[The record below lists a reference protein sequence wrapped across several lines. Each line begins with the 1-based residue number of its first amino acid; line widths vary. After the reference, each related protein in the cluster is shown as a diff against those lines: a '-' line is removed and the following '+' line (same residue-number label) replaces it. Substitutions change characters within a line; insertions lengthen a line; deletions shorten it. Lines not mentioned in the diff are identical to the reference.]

1 MDKVSTAK
9 SINIKQVIESETNL
23 KFDSNNKLSECPFC
37 GSGSGRNGT
46 PAFSIHLKKN
56 IFSCFSCSEKGNPIE
71 FILKKH
77 SGYTD
82 KQAIDY
88 LIKEYA
94 KEIIDQIP
102 EPGNNAKND
111 DTFRKTLYALKNNDP
126 KPALEFLNKTRC
138 IQTDTLPSGVVS
150 YDKLMNAVVFIDSE
164 KKLINKRYIEPKQGA
179 SKASF
184 VKGSEIKNA
193 LFDKLYNPDQET
205 IYITEGV
212 INAISLSGLS
222 SLAIFTTENKFTD
235 KEKLSKY
242 ITNKK
247 IILAF
252 DNDAAGNKCT
262 EYYKTFIQESGIE
275 IKSLSRLILPP
286 DQDINDLLQAG
297 KLTDHLS
304 ESTNFELIFINQD
317 HIDILLKPIE
327 RDSEE
332 PYKEFENYQFF
343 KREGRYY
350 TRTQAGKTMKD
361 ISISNFL
368 MEILYHFVDGSNNTK
383 RLIKIQ
389 RYTGEIITVEV
400 LSSETKPEIFET
412 ILKSHNC
419 TFLGNSYLLK
429 SIFMVLMDNQREA
442 NSIDML
448 GFIPEYDLY
457 AFSDCIITND
467 LQVVK
472 ANQIGIATNGKN
484 SFYLPAFA
492 QSNINNKA
500 YTNSRKFRYKEGSL
514 NFHEWSK
521 LIYKAYNVNGSISV
535 CYLILSLFRDLVFQE
550 SGFFPFLYLFGQPG
564 VGKSSFI
571 DFFLRL
577 FGEKEIGTSI
587 KNSTVKGI
595 ARTCGQKRNA
605 LTFLKEF
612 ENTIEREMIAFF
624 KNAYDGATYTIA
636 QKSTDNKTDAFLVES
651 AIIIDGNVLP
661 TAESALYDRMI
672 VLHFESHNFTQ
683 EETEAFKLLGIES
696 EKGLGQIIK
705 EILSHREYFKANFK
719 AGFKEIY
726 NELKYDSLSFEGFDL
741 RTLPERTIRHIT
753 LLLTPFKVLYQKL
766 QFPFEFNELSQK
778 IIQDAIEKYHLLN
791 DIKDV
796 AVFWDAIN
804 WERNK
809 DNTALQENKH
819 FIKDHQ
825 SSVLYLK
832 IPELYPFYMKYCK
845 LNNLNYVDKAS
856 LLSLITSSSYYP
868 FIPGV
873 QKGEHKSVNKRP
885 LGRCYMFKFDTSIE
899 SNSIIINDKQI
910 NL

>member
-1 MDKVSTAK
+1 MDKVLTAK
-9 SINIKQVIESETNL
+9 NTDIKHIIESETNL
-23 KFDSNNKLSECPFC
+23 KFDSQNKLAECPFC
-37 GSGSGRNGT
+37 GSGSGKNST
-46 PAFSIHLKKN
+46 PAFSIHPKKN
-56 IFSCFSCSEKGNPIE
+56 IFSCFSCNEKGNSIE
-71 FILKKH
+71 FIIKKH
-77 SGYTD
+77 PGFNN

-88 LIKEYA
+88 IIKDYSG
-94 KEIIDQIP
+94 KMIDEILS
-102 EPGNNAKND
+102 PGDSIKND
-111 DTFRKTLYALKNNDP
+111 DTFRKTLYALKSNDI
-126 KPALEFLNKTRC
+126 KPASDYLISRSINVTA
-138 IQTDTLPSGVVS
+138 LPSDCYC
-150 YDKLMNAVVFIDSE
+150 YDKLLNAIGFIDSE
-164 KKLINKRYIEPKQGA
+164 NKLINKRYIEPKEGS

-184 VKGSEIKNA
+184 VKGSEIKNSVY
-193 LFDKLYNPDQET
+193 DKLYKPDQEA
-205 IYITEGV
+205 IYLTEGV
-212 INAISLSGLS
+212 INAMSLPELS
-222 SLAIFTTENKFTD
+222 SLAIFTTENKFTN
-235 KEKLSKY
+235 KEKLSRY
-242 ITNKK
+242 ITDKK
-247 IILAF
+247 VILAF
-252 DNDAAGNKCT
+252 DNDTAGNKCT
-262 EYYKTFIQESGIE
+262 DYYNAFILDSGIE
-275 IKSLSRLILPP
+275 IKSLSRLVLPP
-286 DQDINDLLQAG
+286 DQDLNNLLKSG
-297 KLTDHLS
+297 KLTDHLA
-304 ESTNFELIFINQD
+304 STSSFDVIWENQN
-317 HIDILLKPIE
+317 HIDILLKVIE
-327 RDSEE
+327 PDSED
-332 PYKEFENYQFF
+332 PYFEFDNYQFF
-343 KREGRYY
+343 KKEGRYY
-350 TRTQAGKTMKD
+350 TRIQAGKALKD

-400 LSSETKPEIFET
+400 LSSETKPETFET

-419 TFLGNSYLLK
+419 TFLGSSYLLK

-442 NSIDML
+442 FSIEML
-448 GFIPEYDLY
+448 GYIPEFDLY
-457 AFSDCIITND
+457 AFSDCLITND
-467 LQVVK
+467 LNLIK
-472 ANQIGIATNGKN
+472 TNQIGIATHGKK
-484 SFYLPAFA
+484 SFYLPSFA

-500 YTNSRKFRYKEGSL
+500 FTNSRKFRYKEGSL

-521 LIYKAYNVNGSISV
+521 LIYQAYNVNGSISV
-535 CYLILSLFRDLVFQE
+535 CYLILSMFRDLVFQE

-605 LTFLKEF
+605 LVFLKEF
-612 ENTIEREMIAFF
+612 ENTIDREMIAFF

-636 QKSTDNKTDAFLVES
+636 QKSMDNKTDAFLVES

-672 VLHFESHNFTQ
+672 VLHFESHNFSQ
-683 EETEAFKLLGIES
+683 DETEAFKRLGIES

-719 AGFKEIY
+719 TGFKEIY

-741 RTLPERTIRHIT
+741 KILPERTIRHIS
-753 LLLTPFKVLYQKL
+753 LLLSPFKVLFQKL
-766 QFPFEFNELSQK
+766 KFPFEFNELSKK

-809 DNTALQENKH
+809 DYSAIQDTKH
-819 FIKDHQ
+819 FIKEHQ
-825 SSVLYLK
+825 SSILYLK
-832 IPELYPFYMKYCK
+832 IPELYPFYMQYCK

-856 LLSLITSSSYYP
+856 LLSLLTSSSYPP
-868 FIPGV
+868 FIPGI

-910 NL
+910 YL